1 MPKIS
6 VIMPLYNADLFV
18 EKAIKSILNQS
29 YKDFELLLI
38 DDCSTDHT
46 MEIVSR
52 IKDSRIKIVRN
63 EKNEGIA
70 FSRNRGLSLAD
81 GQYIAL
87 MDDDDL
93 TVPDRFDIQVEYLEL
108 YNEMDVVGGQFCAI
122 DENDQV
128 IWTCKE
134 RLNNPKY
141 IRADMML
148 YDSIANGSAMIRN
161 DFLKKNQI
169 IYQDG
174 CLGMEDYRFWIEC
187 SALGNVTNLDHIFL
201 YWRNSE
207 NNESSKVKKRK
218 YKQRAEKYGELQKY
232 AFELNGY
239 SLSEEEYG
247 IINKMFPE
255 ILSSVIINVEDMKK
269 LYDVFLKVI
278 QQSKDIRAENA
289 NEIAIMCRKRFSN
302 RLEFTNLWNF

>member
-1 MPKIS
+1 
-6 VIMPLYNADLFV
+6 MPLYNAELFV
-18 EKAIKSILNQS
+18 EKAIKSILQQS

-46 MEIVSR
+46 MEVVSR
-52 IKDSRIKIVRN
+52 IKDARIKILKN
-63 EKNEGIA
+63 EKNKGIA
-70 FSRNRGLSLAD
+70 FSRNRGLGLAE

-93 TVPDRFDIQVEYLEL
+93 TVPNRFEIQVNYLEM
-108 YNEMDVVGGQFCAI
+108 NNNIDVVGGQFCSI
-122 DENDQV
+122 DENDRI

-161 DFLKKNQI
+161 DFLRKNQI
-169 IYQDG
+169 KYYDG

-187 SALGNVTNLDHIFL
+187 SALGNVTNIDHILL
-201 YWRNSE
+201 YWRNTE
-207 NNESSKVKKRK
+207 NNESSMVKKLK
-218 YKQRAEKYGELQKY
+218 SEQRAEKYGELQRY

-239 SLSEEEYG
+239 SLLKEDYE

-255 ILSSVIINVEDMKK
+255 ILSSVIVKVENMKK
-269 LYDVFLKVI
+269 LHDIFLKVI

-289 NEIAIMCRKRFSN
+289 KEIEIMCRKRFSN
-302 RLEFTNLWNF
+302 RLEYSDIWSF